1 MEKVKFEE
9 LNISDEVKKA
19 VREIG
24 FTEATEIQSA
34 TIPLIL
40 EGEDV
45 IGHSQTG
52 SGKTAAFG
60 IPAIESIDAGNKK
73 DTQVLVLCPTRELA
87 MQSCDEIRRF
97 LKYKGGIKVLA
108 VYGGEPIGHQ
118 ISALRK
124 GAQIIIGTPGRVMDH
139 LRRKTIKTQNL
150 KMVVLDEADEMLNMG
165 FREDIETILK
175 DVPEERQTVLFSATM
190 PPAILAITKQYQKNP
205 KLIKIARKQMTV
217 STIEQFYYDVPKDA
231 KIEALTRLLSAND
244 IKLSMVFCNTK
255 SMVDDLSAEL
265 KQRGYRAEGLHGDM
279 KQASRTKVLDLFKSG
294 QIDILV
300 ATDVAARGIDV
311 DNIDAVF
318 NFDLP
323 QDTEYYVHRIGRTG
337 RAGKSGRAYTLITGR
352 KQFYSMRDLMRMTKA
367 DIVKKE
373 LPTYEEMEQYNLQ
386 KFMER
391 VVEKAEKEI
400 RPDYFEVYQQLL
412 DKVGDSAKLGAAMV
426 RMLMKKD
433 KKLSVKK
440 VISLDQKKPR
450 MDMSRGTQTRRV
462 KMGDIIISIG
472 RKQQVAPNHIV
483 GAITQATGI
492 PGNMIGHITILDNNT
507 VVEVPKEYRENIVS
521 SLDGCKIKGI
531 LTKTV
536 VSDVKR
542 PQEKSGYSSGR
553 RDGKNRPQKRRYK
566 G

>member
-1 MEKVKFEE
+1 MQRVTFDE
-9 LNISDEVKKA
+9 LNLSQEVKKA
-19 VREIG
+19 IREIG

-34 TIPLIL
+34 AIPLIL

-60 IPAIESIDAGNKK
+60 LPAIECIDTENRRGL
-73 DTQVLVLCPTRELA
+73 QVLVLCPTRELA

-97 LKYKGGIKVLA
+97 LKYKEGIKVLA

-118 ISALRK
+118 ISALRR

-139 LRRKTIKTQNL
+139 MRRKTIRTEHL

-165 FREDIETILK
+165 FREDIETILQ

-190 PPAILAITKQYQKNP
+190 PPAILAITRQYQQNP
-205 KLIKIARKQMTV
+205 KLIRIAKKQMTV

-231 KIEALTRLLSAND
+231 KVEALARLLSAND

-279 KQASRTKVLDLFKSG
+279 KQISRTKVLELFKSG

-311 DNIDAVF
+311 ENVDAVF

-352 KQFYSMRDLMRMTKA
+352 KQFYTLRDLMRVTKA
-367 DIVKKE
+367 EIVKRE

-386 KFMER
+386 RFVGKI
-391 VVEKAEKEI
+391 VEKTGKEI
-400 RPDYFEVYQQLL
+400 RADYYDVYQKIL
-412 DKVGDSAKLGAAMV
+412 DQVGDSGKLGAVMV

-433 KKLSVKK
+433 KKLSVRR
-440 VISLDQKKPR
+440 VTSLDQKKPR
-450 MDMSRGTQTRRV
+450 IEAPRGGQRRGM
-462 KMGDIIISIG
+462 KMGDIVINVG
-472 RKQQVAPNHIV
+472 RKQQITPNHIV
-483 GAITQATGI
+483 GALVQATGI
-492 PGNMIGHITILDNNT
+492 PGNLIGHITIQDQVT
-507 VVEVPKEYRENIVS
+507 VVQVPLDYREDIVKS
-521 SLDGCKIKGI
+521 MDGCKIKGME
-531 LTKTV
+531 TC
-536 VSDVKR
+536 VSLSRSKNNA
-542 PQEKSGYSSGR
+542 
-553 RDGKNRPQKRRYK
+553 GKNGGQRRRK
-566 G
+566 DSRGMKNRGMR

>member
-1 MEKVKFEE
+1 METVTFEE
-9 LNISDEVKKA
+9 LNISEEVKKA
-19 VREIG
+19 IREIG
-24 FTEATEIQSA
+24 FTRATEIQSA

-40 EGEDV
+40 QGEDV

-60 IPAIESIDAGNKK
+60 IPAIECIDPTNRKGL
-73 DTQVLVLCPTRELA
+73 QVLVLCPTRELA

-97 LKYKGGIKVLA
+97 LKYKEGIKVLA

-118 ISALRK
+118 ISALRR

-139 LRRKTIKTQNL
+139 LRRKTIRTGDL

-165 FREDIETILK
+165 FREDIETILQ

-190 PPAILAITKQYQKNP
+190 PPAILAITKQYQKDP
-205 KLIKIARKQMTV
+205 RLIRIAKKQMTV
-217 STIEQFYYDVPKDA
+217 STIEQFYYDVPKNA
-231 KIEALTRLLSAND
+231 KVEALIRLLSAND

-279 KQASRTKVLDLFKSG
+279 KQISRTKVLELFKSG

-311 DNIDAVF
+311 DNVDAVF

-352 KQFYSMRDLMRMTKA
+352 KQFYTMRDLMRVTKA
-367 DIVKKE
+367 DIVKRE

-386 KFMER
+386 KFMEK
-391 VVEKAEKEI
+391 VVEKAAKDI
-400 RPDYFEVYQQLL
+400 RVDYYEVYQNILEQ
-412 DKVGDSAKLGAAMV
+412 VGDSGKLGAAMV

-433 KKLSVKK
+433 KKLSVRR
-440 VISLDQKKPR
+440 VTSLDQKKPR
-450 MDMSRGTQTRRV
+450 MESPRGGQGKRM
-462 KMGDIIISIG
+462 KMADIVINVG
-472 RKQQVAPNHIV
+472 RQQQITPNHIV
-483 GAITQATGI
+483 GALVQATDL
-492 PGNMIGHITILDNNT
+492 PGNLIGHITIQDQNT
-507 VVEVPKEYRENIVS
+507 VVQVPQEYRENIVKS
-521 SLDGCKIKGI
+521 MDGCKIKGMP
-531 LTKTV
+531 TRTV
-536 VSDVKR
+536 ASRSKS
-542 PQEKSGYSSGR
+542 PAEKHGGQHR
-553 RDGKNRPQKRRYK
+553 RKEMRSPKRRHQ
-566 G
+566 

>member
-1 MEKVKFEE
+1 MEKVTFEE
-9 LNISDEVKKA
+9 LNISEEVKRA

-34 TIPLIL
+34 AIPLIL
-40 EGEDV
+40 EGVDV

-60 IPAIESIDAGNKK
+60 IPAIELIEPGNRR
-73 DTQVLVLCPTRELA
+73 DPQVLVLCPTRELA

-97 LKYKGGIKVLA
+97 LKYKEGIKVLA

-118 ISALRK
+118 ISALKR

-165 FREDIETILK
+165 FREDIETILE
-175 DVPEERQTVLFSATM
+175 DVPQERQTVLFSATM
-190 PPAILAITKQYQKNP
+190 PPAILAITKQYQNNP

-244 IKLSMVFCNTK
+244 IRLSMVFCNTK
-255 SMVDDLSAEL
+255 SMVDDLAAEL

-279 KQASRTKVLDLFKSG
+279 KQTSRTKVLDLFKNG

-367 DIVKKE
+367 NIIKKE
-373 LPTYEEMEQYNLQ
+373 LPTYEEMERYNLQ
-386 KFMER
+386 KFTER
-391 VVEKAEKEI
+391 IAEKANRDI
-400 RPDYFEVYQQLL
+400 RPDYYEVYQKLL
-412 DKVGDSAKLGAAMV
+412 DEVGDSAKLGAAMV

-433 KKLSVKK
+433 KKLAVKK
-440 VISLDQKKPR
+440 VVSLDQKKPR
-450 MDMSRGTQTRRV
+450 TEKNRPSQTRRG
-462 KMGDIIISIG
+462 KMGEIVISIG
-472 RKQQVAPNHIV
+472 RKQQIGPNHIV
-483 GAITQATGI
+483 GAITQAAGI
-492 PGNMIGHITILDNNT
+492 PGNRIGHITILDNST
-507 VVEVPKEYRENIVS
+507 IVEVPKEYREEIVR
-521 SLDGCKIKGI
+521 SLDGCKIKGT

-536 VSDVKR
+536 ISDAKR
-542 PQEKSGYSSGR
+542 FSSGKNSFGSVR
-553 RDGKNRPQKRRYK
+553 RDGKKRPQRR